1 MSNLDISSKLRHEK
15 QEITIAEGKVYEVNC
30 EATNFF
36 KVQECFSQGKIL
48 DAIELLLGTKAV
60 KELEKMKFTVKD
72 MEVIIIAAAA
82 QVNEV
87 SYDTMEK
94 RFRKYEQ

>member
-1 MSNLDISSKLRHEK
+1 MANLDISSKLGHEK

-36 KVQECFSQGKIL
+36 KVQEYFSQNKIM
-48 DAIELLLGTKAV
+48 DALELLIGANAV
-60 KELEKMKFTVKD
+60 KEIEKMKLSVKE

-94 RFRKYEQ
+94 RFRKFEQ